1 MLTTLALCL
10 PMAAA
15 GGAGPAAMTSG
26 VSTAQTSTSTDVLF
40 MEVAGMSNL
49 AEIATSHLALRKSGN
64 AAVRAYAQK
73 MITDHT
79 RAQDQLN
86 ALAARKGTKLT
97 DRLGADQRV
106 QGDKLSTLSG
116 AAFDAEYKKVQVAGH
131 DLTLTLIKM
140 YRSFG
145 QDADALAY
153 AAKTQPI
160 VAGHLEMAQGL
171 PDE

>member
-64 AAVRAYAQK
+64 AAVRAYA
-73 MITDHT
+73 
-79 RAQDQLN
+79 
-86 ALAARKGTKLT
+86 
-97 DRLGADQRV
+97 
-106 QGDKLSTLSG
+106 
-116 AAFDAEYKKVQVAGH
+116 
-131 DLTLTLIKM
+131 
-140 YRSFG
+140 
-145 QDADALAY
+145 
-153 AAKTQPI
+153 
-160 VAGHLEMAQGL
+160 
-171 PDE
+171 